1 MMDKPSAPYFNHF
14 AREGNIFRSK
24 SMKIAISG
32 KGGVGKTTI
41 MALLA
46 GGLRKQ
52 GREVLVI
59 DADPSPHMAE
69 TLGIRNADQ
78 AKPIAEMTK
87 LLAERAG
94 KTAGSPFYNL
104 NPDVNDLLHDF
115 MIEQDGIKLMILGA
129 VQTAEGGCACPENH
143 VLRKMLKKM
152 LLTANEVVLL
162 DMEAGVEH
170 LGRGTV
176 AGVDQLLIVVIPSRS
191 SIRTAKKIKQMAD
204 DVRIPHV
211 DFVGNLVQD
220 EEDRL
225 FLIQE
230 LGEEPVAFFPD
241 STVIRKAE
249 RKETPIVDI
258 NAPLKNAP
266 QQLLQAILKNEP

>member
-1 MMDKPSAPYFNHF
+1 
-14 AREGNIFRSK
+14 
-24 SMKIAISG
+24 MKIAISG

-46 GGLRKQ
+46 GELQKQ
-52 GREVLVI
+52 GQKVLVI

-69 TLGIRNADQ
+69 TLGIKDTEQ
-78 AKPIAEMTK
+78 IKPIAEMGA

-104 NPDVNDLLHDF
+104 NPEVNDLLRDF
-115 MIEQDGIKLMILGA
+115 MLEQDGIRLMILGA

-152 LLTANEVVLL
+152 LLTADETVLL

-176 AGVDQLLIVVIPSRS
+176 AGADCLLIVTIPSRS
-191 SIRTAKKIKQMAD
+191 GIRTALKIKKMAD
-204 DVRIPHV
+204 DVKIPRV
-211 DFVGNLVQD
+211 CFIGNLVRDQD
-220 EEDRL
+220 DKI
-225 FLIQE
+225 FLEQE
-230 LGEEPVAFFPD
+230 LGERPLVFFPD
-241 STVIRKAE
+241 SQAVRHAE
-249 RKETPIVDI
+249 RTEQPIITLQEGIEEVPKQLI
-258 NAPLKNAP
+258 K
-266 QQLLQAILKNEP
+266 QLLAKD

>member
-1 MMDKPSAPYFNHF
+1 
-14 AREGNIFRSK
+14 
-24 SMKIAISG
+24 MKIAISG

-46 GGLRKQ
+46 GELKKQ

-69 TLGIRNADQ
+69 TLGIRNKDQ

-87 LLAERAG
+87 LLAQRAG

-104 NPDVNDLLHDF
+104 SPEVNDLLHDF

-191 SIRTAKKIKQMAD
+191 SIRTALKIKQMAD
-204 DVRIPHV
+204 DVRIPCV
-211 DFVGNLVQD
+211 SFVANQVQD
-220 EEDRL
+220 EEDKE
-225 FLIQE
+225 FLVRE
-230 LGEEPVAFFPD
+230 LGENPVAFFPD
-241 STVIRKAE
+241 STAIRKAE
-249 RKETPIVDI
+249 RADTAVVNIAEKL
-258 NAPLKNAP
+258 NNAP
-266 QQLLQAILKNEP
+266 QQLLQHCLTCTADI